1 MCAVRSFWGESRT
14 PRSFWQK
21 SPESVE
27 NKGMGCYKECAK
39 VQNAENTQLDAESEL
54 KIERSGFFGIF
65 DVILQTYVV
74 VASPSI
80 VGDMNKRPLSKSEAR
95 ILQQYWKLGTT
106 ELERVRLVMKDSQV
120 VRNDVA
126 SH

>member
-1 MCAVRSFWGESRT
+1 M
-14 PRSFWQK
+14 
-21 SPESVE
+21 
-27 NKGMGCYKECAK
+27 
-39 VQNAENTQLDAESEL
+39 
-54 KIERSGFFGIF
+54 
-65 DVILQTYVV
+65 ILQTYVV

-80 VGDMNKRPLSKSEAR
+80 VGDMNKRPLAKSEAR

-106 ELERVRLVMKDSQV
+106 ELECVRLVMKDSQV

>member
-14 PRSFWQK
+14 HPRCFWQK

-27 NKGMGCYKECAK
+27 NKGWVLQKARK
-39 VQNAENTQLDAESEL
+39 SPKAENTQLDAESEL
-54 KIERSGFFGIF
+54 KIETSGFFGIF
-65 DVILQTYVV
+65 EYSDMILQTYVV

-95 ILQQYWKLGTT
+95 ILQ
-106 ELERVRLVMKDSQV
+106 
-120 VRNDVA
+120 
-126 SH
+126 

>member
-1 MCAVRSFWGESRT
+1 MLKT
-14 PRSFWQK
+14 K
-21 SPESVE
+21 D
-27 NKGMGCYKECAK
+27 GCYKKCAK

-65 DVILQTYVV
+65 EYSDMILQTYVV

-106 ELERVRLVMKDSQV
+106 ELERVRFVMKDSQV